1 MVHLVGGGP
10 SALMQTRRHFKA
22 AIAAL
27 HKKKPLVA
35 YVGAASKDSVPFR
48 KMISMALSGARV
60 EPANLA
66 SARAKVS
73 AARQLLEECDLV
85 FISGGDV
92 ELGMRIVRER
102 GVDEHLRGL
111 ARSGKPFL
119 GVSAGSIMLGE
130 RWVRFGGADESQAEP
145 FDCLGI
151 APVTIDCHDEDGGW
165 SELLALLKVLPDGT
179 VGYGVPSKG
188 CLRIDP
194 KGKLSAMGVPL
205 PRFRTRKGGAVE
217 DGALKPA

>member
-73 AARQLLEECDLV
+73 AARQLHGSARLV
-85 FISGGDV
+85 TDPQACQCRAAALVTRRCSQLGGAARVRLSG
-92 ELGMRIVRER
+92 VREPQL
-102 GVDEHLRGL
+102 EAL
-111 ARSGKPFL
+111 AETAPSVQT
-119 GVSAGSIMLGE
+119 VS
-130 RWVRFGGADESQAEP
+130 P
-145 FDCLGI
+145 
-151 APVTIDCHDEDGGW
+151 
-165 SELLALLKVLPDGT
+165 
-179 VGYGVPSKG
+179 
-188 CLRIDP
+188 
-194 KGKLSAMGVPL
+194 VPL
-205 PRFRTRKGGAVE
+205 PPLAPQGDSQQAG
-217 DGALKPA
+217 